1 MFPEYRELISRLK
14 KEHKRFQF
22 LFEKHN
28 ALEHEVARLEQNI
41 GSGCGNEIIRL
52 KKEKLYIKDCL
63 HKILIEESGDSQI
76 Q

>member
-14 KEHKRFQF
+14 KEHQRFQT

-28 ALEHEVARLEQNI
+28 ALDHEIARLEKNI
-41 GSGCGNEIIRL
+41 GCGYGSEIIRL

-63 HKILIEESGDSQI
+63 HKILIEENTKNR
-76 Q
+76 

>member
-14 KEHKRFQF
+14 KENHRFQT

-28 ALEHEVARLEQNI
+28 ALDHEISRLEQNI
-41 GSGCGNEIIRL
+41 GSGCGSEIIRL

-63 HKILIEESGDSQI
+63 YKILIEESRSNNI
-76 Q
+76 